1 MSVFNEYF
9 KNIKILPAKPE
20 QQFTLKH
27 KVTAQ
32 AINMLEILKH
42 SSLTEPLQ
50 SKLRNGHPIPSLIA
64 MPQPPDGAFAGLSGY
79 FTIDYCKYL
88 A

>member
-1 MSVFNEYF
+1 MSVFIEYF

-50 SKLRNGHPIPSLIA
+50 SKHTPSLIV

-79 FTIDYCKYL
+79 FTIEYCKYL